1 MEIPVTMNM
10 AQKYAVSR
18 DNPEEVFQF
27 FLKNFGCARK
37 VYNLSVDNYYK
48 HLEAAGY
55 TSGDKIPKV
64 ASLKASELK
73 KEYPY
78 LKEADSLGIANS
90 LMDFSEAVR
99 RFRGQGSHREY
110 TKRALRRDRSGTE
123 PLSFRGLKGI
133 PKFHAKA
140 LGDFSYRTTA
150 QYPVGKNGVR
160 PTIRLEGD
168 ILYLPKLKGGVR
180 ILLHRDFPKDA
191 RIGSVT
197 VSMDT
202 DGTFYVSI
210 GYTRDI
216 RVEMSLQQAAMDG
229 TGMPEGLAFLGLDY
243 SQSDFYVDNEG
254 RKANYPKYYRQSEER
269 LARLQKS
276 LARKEKDSLAYK
288 KVLGQIQKLN
298 TKIRNQRKDFLQKE
312 STLLVSE
319 YDAIVV
325 EDIDLRGMGGALTLG
340 KNLYDNGFGMFR
352 QMLSYKLR
360 RKGSCLVK
368 IDRWY
373 PSSKTC
379 CRCGNVL
386 ETLDLKTRTYQCPH
400 CGMVMD
406 RDWNAAANICAEGMR
421 IFPEYL
427 RSVVEAEQEAA
438 LKAAANRQRRR
449 CRKAS

>member
-1 MEIPVTMNM
+1 
-10 AQKYAVSR
+10 
-18 DNPEEVFQF
+18 
-27 FLKNFGCARK
+27 
-37 VYNLSVDNYYK
+37 
-48 HLEAAGY
+48 
-55 TSGDKIPKV
+55 
-64 ASLKASELK
+64 
-73 KEYPY
+73 
-78 LKEADSLGIANS
+78 
-90 LMDFSEAVR
+90 
-99 RFRGQGSHREY
+99 
-110 TKRALRRDRSGTE
+110 
-123 PLSFRGLKGI
+123 
-133 PKFHAKA
+133 
-140 LGDFSYRTTA
+140 
-150 QYPVGKNGVR
+150 
-160 PTIRLEGD
+160 
-168 ILYLPKLKGGVR
+168 
-180 ILLHRDFPKDA
+180 
-191 RIGSVT
+191 
-197 VSMDT
+197 
-202 DGTFYVSI
+202 
-210 GYTRDI
+210 
-216 RVEMSLQQAAMDG
+216 MDG

-340 KNLYDNGFGMFR
+340 KNLHDNGFGMFR

-400 CGMVMD
+400 CGMTMD